1 MATQYKA
8 QKNKYLLMS
17 CKLDAAA
24 GEMRVSLGS
33 QEAMKALAK
42 ATSCL
47 SGIQNQ
53 DPVEVKVFLGSNIQS
68 FKIFGEFNKAMDDQ
82 FVTYYQLYITIVDR
96 R

>member
-1 MATQYKA
+1 MATQYKD

-47 SGIQNQ
+47 NGLQNP
-53 DPVEVKVFLGSNIQS
+53 DPVEVIPFEV
-68 FKIFGEFNKAMDDQ
+68 
-82 FVTYYQLYITIVDR
+82 LYI
-96 R
+96 

>member
-1 MATQYKA
+1 
-8 QKNKYLLMS
+8 MS

-47 SGIQNQ
+47 NGLQNP
-53 DPVEVKVFLGSNIQS
+53 DPVEVIPFEV
-68 FKIFGEFNKAMDDQ
+68 
-82 FVTYYQLYITIVDR
+82 LYI
-96 R
+96 

>member
-42 ATSCL
+42 ATSCFNGL
-47 SGIQNQ
+47 QNP
-53 DPVEVKVFLGSNIQS
+53 DPVEVIPFEV
-68 FKIFGEFNKAMDDQ
+68 
-82 FVTYYQLYITIVDR
+82 LYI
-96 R
+96 